1 MADRGP
7 SVPPAVCPRC
17 YQPVTDKMPRVLTAG
32 PAYHHR
38 CYLRVLQQHGD
49 AAPPPTAPGRV
60 KSSAPARD
68 ERLLRILER
77 LAQIVFVVIVIGTGL
92 ILLEHALP

>member
-7 SVPPAVCPRC
+7 SVPPAACPRC
-17 YQPVTDKMPRVLTAG
+17 SQPVTDKMPRVLTADA
-32 PAYHHR
+32 AYHHR

-49 AAPPPTAPGRV
+49 AAPSPTAPRRV
-60 KSSAPARD
+60 TSTAPATSD
-68 ERLLRILER
+68 RLLRLLER
-77 LAQIVFVVIVIGTGL
+77 LAQIVFVVILIGTGL